1 MREKEIVAV
10 VRCKNYKQK
19 EVDRAVWKILKLLD
33 FPVNEYKNKK
43 VLIKPNVVGLFNENQ
58 EAIITNINIVKSIAK
73 RFDNSLIGES
83 SFTNTEIALRKTG
96 YLGLKN
102 IVVFEEKKLVKLRDN
117 KAKFLKNFFLP
128 EIVKKADLIINVP
141 KLKTHTLTKMT
152 GAIKNLYGCIPGGLK
167 QVYHR
172 KAKGDEQFSNLLV
185 DIYQNIKPGLNIMD
199 AVIAMEGEGPTSG
212 NPRKVG
218 YLIGSKNAV
227 ALDIVA
233 SKIMGYNPE
242 EILAIKEAEKRFG
255 KLSIKVVGEKIKNL
269 HFKKPLSYKK
279 RIVRAMIKGLV
290 EEKIVC
296 DTKKCS
302 KCGDCFKH
310 CPVKAISMNPY
321 PEINTG
327 KCIRC
332 FCCIEICPTNA
343 MHLEKSRKPLRF
355 SGSLNSKENLR

>member
-1 MREKEIVAV
+1 MEKVVIVK
-10 VRCKNYKQK
+10 CKSYNQK
-19 EVDRAVWKILKLLD
+19 EVDRAITKLLNLLD
-33 FPVNEYKNKK
+33 FGVDEYKNKK
-43 VLIKPNVVGLFNENQ
+43 VLIKPNVVGLFDENQ

-96 YLGLKN
+96 YFGLKN
-102 IVVFEEKKLVKLRDN
+102 IVVLEEKKLIKINDKN
-117 KAKFLKNFFLP
+117 AKILKSFYLP
-128 EIVKKADLIINVP
+128 EIVKKADLIVNVP
-141 KLKTHTLTKMT
+141 KMKTHTLTKMT

-167 QVYHR
+167 QVYHK
-172 KAKGDEQFSNLLV
+172 KAKGDEQFSNLLL

-199 AVIAMEGEGPTSG
+199 AVVCMEGEGPTSG
-212 NPRKVG
+212 KPRKVG
-218 YLIGSKNAV
+218 FLIASRNAV
-227 ALDIVA
+227 ALDIT
-233 SKIMGYNPE
+233 SSRIMGYNPK

-279 RIVRAMIKGLV
+279 KAVKAMLKELV

-302 KCGDCFKH
+302 KCASCFKH
-310 CPVKAISMNPY
+310 CPVKAISMNPF
-321 PEINTG
+321 PEIDTG

-332 FCCIEICPTNA
+332 FCCIEVCPTNA
-343 MHLEKSRKPLRF
+343 MHLEKLKR
-355 SGSLNSKENLR
+355 NLK